1 MPYSVLSWLRPVYQP
16 VLVGY
21 LSCFLVLRS
30 HFSNTSQR
38 LHTSSS
44 AHLKLDLAPL
54 ARAVF
59 FSPESIVSVW
69 PYLSAKHAGCLW
81 RLLWTLQDVNC
92 LAQLPLGL
100 PDLHPDLSTMF
111 YLQHLYLSPPW
122 GGQVK
127 NKVFVHF
134 YGSLNIAQICPPENA
149 KI

>member
-59 FSPESIVSVW
+59 FFPRINCVCVALPVCKTRWLLMETLMNATGCQLFSSVATGPSRSSSRPFHHVLLAAPVSK
-69 PYLSAKHAGCLW
+69 PSLG
-81 RLLWTLQDVNC
+81 WTSQ
-92 LAQLPLGL
+92 
-100 PDLHPDLSTMF
+100 
-111 YLQHLYLSPPW
+111 
-122 GGQVK
+122 
-127 NKVFVHF
+127 
-134 YGSLNIAQICPPENA
+134 E
-149 KI
+149 